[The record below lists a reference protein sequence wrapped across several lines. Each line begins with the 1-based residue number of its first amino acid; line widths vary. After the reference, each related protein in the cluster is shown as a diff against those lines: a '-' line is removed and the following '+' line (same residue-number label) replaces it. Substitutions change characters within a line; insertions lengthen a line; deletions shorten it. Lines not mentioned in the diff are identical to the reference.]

1 MSKGSWRKV
10 VPRYTHS
17 LTDVC
22 ALLDQR
28 IAGLR
33 ELKTQVE
40 VRIKS
45 NVRVQENSEALR
57 QISAS
62 LAHAR
67 DARAAAEESCCTQ
80 NCQIDWQDV

>member
-1 MSKGSWRKV
+1 M
-10 VPRYTHS
+10 PRYTHS

-22 ALLDQR
+22 NLLDQR
-28 IAGLR
+28 IAALR
-33 ELKTQVE
+33 ELKSQVE
-40 VRIKS
+40 ARIKS
-45 NVRVQENSEALR
+45 NVGVQENAEALR